1 MIQPI
6 EQNGSR
12 GSDSQRDA
20 IYDDTEKIH
29 AALVEGVRDARRWHK
44 RMGLPVVEW
53 RDGQVVWIPAEEID
67 DVEPTGSVVTLP
79 AIARNE

>member
-6 EQNGSR
+6 ERDASGR
-12 GSDSQRDA
+12 ERDA

-53 RDGQVVWIPAEEID
+53 RDGRVVWIPAAEIE
-67 DVEPTGSVVTLP
+67 DVEPTDAEVTLP

>member
-6 EQNGSR
+6 ERDASGSEL
-12 GSDSQRDA
+12 DA
-20 IYDDTEKIH
+20 IYDDKGKIH

-44 RMGLPVVEW
+44 RMGLPIVEW
-53 RDGQVVWIPAEEID
+53 REGKVVWIPADEIE
-67 DVEPTGSVVTLP
+67 DVEPTDAVVTLP

>member
-6 EQNGSR
+6 ERSEL
-12 GSDSQRDA
+12 DA
-20 IYDDTEKIH
+20 IYDDKEKIH

-53 RDGQVVWIPAEEID
+53 RDGKVVWIPPEEIE
-67 DVEPTGSVVTLP
+67 DVEPTDANVTLP

>member
-6 EQNGSR
+6 ERNASGSEP
-12 GSDSQRDA
+12 DA
-20 IYDDTEKIH
+20 IYDDKEKIH

-44 RMGLPVVEW
+44 RMGLPIVEW
-53 RDGQVVWIPAEEID
+53 RDGKVVWIPADEIE
-67 DVEPTGSVVTLP
+67 DVEPTDAAVTLP

>member
-6 EQNGSR
+6 ERNASGR
-12 GSDSQRDA
+12 ELDA
-20 IYDDTEKIH
+20 IYDDKEKIH

-44 RMGLPVVEW
+44 RMGLPIVEW
-53 RDGQVVWIPAEEID
+53 RDGQVVWIPAEEIE
-67 DVEPTGSVVTLP
+67 DVEPTDANVTLP

>member
-6 EQNGSR
+6 ERNASGSEL
-12 GSDSQRDA
+12 DA
-20 IYDDTEKIH
+20 IYDDKEKIH

-44 RMGLPVVEW
+44 RMGLPIVEW
-53 RDGQVVWIPAEEID
+53 RDGKVVWITADEIE
-67 DVEPTGSVVTLP
+67 DVEPTDAQVTLP

>member
-6 EQNGSR
+6 KRNESR
-12 GSDSQRDA
+12 GSDSERDA
-20 IYDDTEKIH
+20 IYNNTEQIH

-53 RDGQVVWIPAEEID
+53 RDGKVVWIPAAEIE
-67 DVEPTGSVVTLP
+67 DVEQTDAQATLP